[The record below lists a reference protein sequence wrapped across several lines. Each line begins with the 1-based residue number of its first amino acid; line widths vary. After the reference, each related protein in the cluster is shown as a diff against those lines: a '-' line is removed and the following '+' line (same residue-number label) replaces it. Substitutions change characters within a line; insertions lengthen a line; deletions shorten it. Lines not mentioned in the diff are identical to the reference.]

1 VASGG
6 VVVTI
11 GVWLHPITE
20 LEVSNGTARWR
31 WRSQGP
37 LIDFYPAD
45 EPVENLFTF
54 GASDYDVGDDEMYCP
69 CGATLE
75 ACATLGEPPRGGSR
89 ARRHAAPRR
98 EAAYAMTTQ
107 RRRPTCDYCWRRSIA
122 TLRVTTWFGWR
133 ERVRNVCRDHI
144 PRGTRL
150 G

>member
-1 VASGG
+1 
-6 VVVTI
+6 VTI

-37 LIDFYPAD
+37 LIDFYSAD

-75 ACATLGEPPRGGSR
+75 ACATLGERLEAAREHVATQHPD
-89 ARRHAAPRR
+89 ARRRTP
-98 EAAYAMTTQ
+98 
-107 RRRPTCDYCWRRSIA
+107 
-122 TLRVTTWFGWR
+122 
-133 ERVRNVCRDHI
+133 
-144 PRGTRL
+144 
-150 G
+150 